1 MKKRA
6 VSKTPLC
13 LVAKQPALTAKVFLL
28 QQNSMFFWC
37 EMPLF
42 FFLRLLTCI
51 FNISLLLSFDIFLG
65 YLVP

>member
-28 QQNSMFFWC
+28 QQNSMF
-37 EMPLF
+37 LNV
-42 FFLRLLTCI
+42 FL
-51 FNISLLLSFDIFLG
+51 
-65 YLVP
+65 V